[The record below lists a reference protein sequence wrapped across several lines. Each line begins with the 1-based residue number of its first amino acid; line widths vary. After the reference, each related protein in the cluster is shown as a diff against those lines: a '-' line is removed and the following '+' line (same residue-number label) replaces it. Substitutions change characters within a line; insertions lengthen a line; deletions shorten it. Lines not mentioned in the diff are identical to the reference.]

1 MPTLACVSCLLSL
14 VILLGLGPATD
25 EQQVPLPRTLEDPS
39 VRRVAGP
46 SWLSERGVSLSRL
59 MPDRVTPDAANRR
72 TTAPVEPLGAVPSL
86 VLDGAALYRLNC
98 LTCHRDEHLGSP
110 AHPAALETVEGPSLT
125 ILRQRLQKKA
135 VRANLAVHL
144 RKGTA
149 LMPPRTH
156 LNKNDVDQLIA
167 YLTQAIGK
175 PVDAPRAQRVSSWA
189 RLGEHVVKGTCHI
202 CHDAV
207 GRTPGRPGL
216 PETDIPSLESLLAR
230 KSVAEF
236 VRKARGDVTVAA
248 REPGLFQHG
257 RMPGFDYLRDE
268 EVAAAYLYL
277 ATYPPVAGQ
286 RR

>member
-1 MPTLACVSCLLSL
+1 MSS
-14 VILLGLGPATD
+14 
-25 EQQVPLPRTLEDPS
+25 
-39 VRRVAGP
+39 
-46 SWLSERGVSLSRL
+46 
-59 MPDRVTPDAANRR
+59 RR
-72 TTAPVEPLGAVPSL
+72 TSGATSAPGRAGDGRRPFAHHSSATPSEKDRAREPRCS
-86 VLDGAALYRLNC
+86 
-98 LTCHRDEHLGSP
+98 SP
-110 AHPAALETVEGPSLT
+110 
-125 ILRQRLQKKA
+125 Q
-135 VRANLAVHL
+135 
-144 RKGTA
+144 GTA

-216 PETDIPSLESLLAR
+216 PETDIPLLESLLAR

-248 REPGLFQHG
+248 RERALSAWPHAWVRLPS
-257 RMPGFDYLRDE
+257 R
-268 EVAAAYLYL
+268 
-277 ATYPPVAGQ
+277 
-286 RR
+286 